1 MRTTDARRVVA
12 QARDGR
18 WALAA
23 FNVNNM
29 ETAQAVVAAAED
41 AGRPVMLQIS
51 PGAID
56 FAGWDAIVAI
66 AFGEAER
73 ASVPVLVHL
82 DHCRDPELVR
92 RAIGDGFSSVMFDGS
107 ALPFDDNVAATT
119 ALVEAAHA
127 RGIAVE
133 AELGAIGGIES
144 TTLEEAL
151 RDLTAP
157 DEAAAFVGATG
168 VDILAPAVGT
178 LHRMPNE
185 SVVLDSGR
193 IAAIA
198 SATGCALALHGGSGV
213 QQDQLR
219 GAIAAGVTKVNI
231 SSRVG
236 RAFAAGIRR
245 AWEDDPDQL
254 DLRRYLGAGRASVQT
269 LAARYLD
276 LCGAPSKGSP
286 GGRRW
291 SAESEEP
298 E

>member
-1 MRTTDARRVVA
+1 MRADDARRVVA
-12 QARDGR
+12 EAREAR

-41 AGRPVMLQIS
+41 AGTPVMLQIS

-56 FAGWDAIVAI
+56 FAGWEAIVAI

-92 RAIGDGFSSVMFDGS
+92 RAIGEGFSSVMFDGS
-107 ALPFDDNVAATT
+107 ALRFDENVATTT

-133 AELGAIGGIES
+133 AELGEIGGIES

-151 RDLTAP
+151 RDLTDP
-157 DEAAAFVGATG
+157 DEAAAFVRATG
-168 VDILAPAVGT
+168 VDILAPAMGT

-185 SVVLDSGR
+185 SVVLDRER

-198 SATGCALALHGGSGV
+198 SATGCALALHGASGV

-219 GAIAAGVTKVNI
+219 DAIAAGVTKINI

-245 AWEDDPDQL
+245 TWEEDPQQL
-254 DLRRYLGAGRASVQT
+254 DLRRYLGAGRTHVQE
-269 LAARYLD
+269 LAARYLE
-276 LCGAPSKGSP
+276 LCGAPSNGRP
-286 GGRRW
+286 GRRDW

>member
-1 MRTTDARRVVA
+1 MRADDARRVVA
-12 QARDGR
+12 EAREAR

-41 AGRPVMLQIS
+41 AGTPVMLQIS

-56 FAGWDAIVAI
+56 FAGWEAIVAI

-92 RAIGDGFSSVMFDGS
+92 RAIGEGFSSVMFDGS
-107 ALPFDDNVAATT
+107 ALRFDENVATTT

-133 AELGAIGGIES
+133 AELGVIGGIES

-151 RDLTAP
+151 RDLTGP
-157 DEAAAFVGATG
+157 DEAAAFVRATG
-168 VDILAPAVGT
+168 VDILAPAMGT

-185 SVVLDSGR
+185 SVVLDRER

-198 SATGCALALHGGSGV
+198 SATGCALALHGASGV

-219 GAIAAGVTKVNI
+219 DAIAAGVTKINI

-245 AWEDDPDQL
+245 TWEEDPQQL
-254 DLRRYLGAGRASVQT
+254 DLRRYLGAGRTHVQE
-269 LAARYLD
+269 LAARYLE
-276 LCGAPSKGSP
+276 LCGAPSNGRP
-286 GGRRW
+286 GRRDW